1 MTTYLL
7 GMSHAI
13 SVLRALAPE
22 VGLSHHTWS
31 GRGAE
36 SGFAPM
42 DTPALPG
49 LRVHLIPPT
58 SDWIALIQEH
68 NGQRTVSASPGFIEM
83 VKHIDSTAP
92 GGARLLSFLGGNEH
106 SVLSLL
112 AHAQPYDFV
121 WPRDS
126 DAPLREGHQPLPLAV
141 VEAQLLQAMHVTL
154 AQLTMIRIHHPQLR
168 ITHVL
173 PPPPHA
179 NEARMRAAPEVFGRL
194 MEQQGVMPLDI
205 RMKYYG
211 LYCEL
216 FRSQLAPLGITCLA
230 APAAACD
237 ADGALKDDY
246 TQGCTH
252 GNDAYGALVAEQLR
266 GLD

>member
-13 SVLRALAPE
+13 SVLRALAPD
-22 VGLSHHTWS
+22 VGLSHHSWA

-36 SGFAPM
+36 SGFAPLHA
-42 DTPALPG
+42 PALPG

-58 SDWIALIQEH
+58 SDWIAIIQQQ
-68 NGQRTVSASPGFIEM
+68 GDKRTVSASPGFIEM

-92 GGARLLSFLGGNEH
+92 GARLLSFLGGNEH
-106 SVLSLL
+106 SVQSLL

-126 DAPLREGHQPLPLAV
+126 QAPLRDGHQPLSVAV
-141 VEAQLLQAMHVTL
+141 IEQQLLGAMHLTL
-154 AQLTMIRIHHPQLR
+154 AQLTMIRIHHPQLP
-168 ITHVL
+168 INHVL

-179 NEARMRAAPEVFGRL
+179 NEARMRASPEVFGRL
-194 MEQQGVMPLDI
+194 MEQHGVMPLDI

-216 FRSQLAPLGITCLA
+216 FRTHLAPLGISCLA
-230 APAAACD
+230 APAEACD
-237 ADGALKDDY
+237 AGGALRDDY

-252 GNDAYGALVAEQLR
+252 GNDAYGALVARQLSE
-266 GLD
+266 LP